1 MRNGRSLLRVHN
13 FVGSRPCFISL
24 WCEVV
29 ILGLFLVFGMTGR
42 VSAADVGEGSH
53 SKIEERLARQI
64 VILEGRFVYE
74 RHCQLCHGRQG
85 DGRGKWAASLEPR
98 PRSFRDA
105 QFKYRST
112 RFGKLPVEADLKD
125 TVRGGRSNTAMGMFS
140 KLSDRQVNAVV
151 AYVQTFSSKWK
162 DPSWRG
168 PSLELPPE
176 PDWVT
181 NPEGLIKR
189 VQQGQSRF
197 VSLCA
202 PCHGEGADGT
212 GPQAASLE
220 DFKGRPMKPAN
231 LLSAHLRCGDEDE
244 DLVRL
249 IMTGMNG
256 TPMLGFADVLS
267 GDEIWELVVYLKSL
281 RDQAHPE

>member
-1 MRNGRSLLRVHN
+1 MLLGV
-13 FVGSRPCFISL
+13 FLIVGMIGQGL
-24 WCEVV
+24 AGEAG
-29 ILGLFLVFGMTGR
+29 LGAEL
-42 VSAADVGEGSH
+42 DDED
-53 SKIEERLARQI
+53 RLAKR
-64 VILEGRFVYE
+64 VALLEGRFVYE
-74 RHCQLCHGRQG
+74 RHCQLCHGRRG
-85 DGRGKWAASLEPR
+85 DGRGKWAASLKPP

-105 QFKYRST
+105 EFKYRST
-112 RFGKLPVEADLKD
+112 QFGKLPVEADLIK
-125 TVRGGRSNTAMGMFS
+125 TIRGGRSNTAMGMFD

-151 AYVQTFSSKWK
+151 AYIKMFSSKWK
-162 DPSWRG
+162 DSSRRSSPLRLPS
-168 PSLELPPE
+168 E
-176 PDWVT
+176 PDWLTKPNELV
-181 NPEGLIKR
+181 KA
-189 VQQGQSRF
+189 VQRGRSRF

-231 LLSAHLRCGDEDE
+231 LLSAHLRCGDGDE

-267 GDEIWELVVYLKSL
+267 GDEIWELVVYLKIL
-281 RDQAHPE
+281 RAKARLQ